1 MNIGPVTARNR
12 FYQVPHCNG
21 MGDRLPRGMAAMRG
35 TKAEGGWAVVRRST
49 EEVSIDHGTDFTP
62 SIEGRLWDEGDI
74 PYHARMVTARNRT
87 PCTHMARWQRIDHG
101 TDFTPSI
108 EGRLWDEGDI
118 PYHARMVDAVHAYG
132 SLAAIELCQQGIA
145 CANLESRETPLAPSA
160 QTLITAG
167 PLQARAMDDL
177 SDIRAVRASHRASAL
192 LAKRAGYDIVY
203 VYAGHDL
210 SLAQHFLLPRYNQ
223 RRDEYGGSLE
233 NRVRLLRE
241 LIEDTKE
248 AVGDTCAVAVRLAV
262 DELLGA
268 DGIEAAG
275 EAPDIIAMLAE
286 LPDLWDVNISNWS
299 NDSQTARFAEEGY
312 QDGYTAFVKKLTS
325 KPVVGVGR
333 YTSPDRMAAMVAK
346 GALDFIGAARPSI
359 ADPFL
364 PKKIEE
370 GRIEDIRECI
380 GCNICVSGD
389 RTYTP
394 IRCTQ
399 NPTMGEEWRK
409 GWHPERI
416 PPAVSG
422 DAVLIVG
429 GGPAGLE
436 CARALGQRGYPVTL
450 AEASEALGGRVRT
463 ESRLPGMA
471 SYQRVAD
478 HRLAAF
484 HKLPNVE
491 TYLASELGA
500 EDAIA
505 FGAPHI
511 VLATGAEWRRDGVGQ
526 RQRTPLPID
535 DAGPAIYTPDDVMAG
550 QALVD
555 GLVLVY
561 DDDGYIMAGLIAE
574 KLARDGRSVTFMM
587 PDDKVSPWTD
597 NTLEQHAIQRRLLE
611 LGVTI
616 MAGRRLVALHGDV
629 RHACVYTGAEAELA
643 AAAVVLVTSRISN
656 DGLWREL
663 QTRAEA
669 GDVPWRSLTRIGDA
683 LAPAT
688 IAHAV
693 YAGHRYAR
701 EFDAPAVEDTPY
713 KRERVTV

>member
-1 MNIGPVTARNR
+1 MAGRDPIFDILFEPVKIGPVTARNR

-21 MGDRLPRGMAAMRG
+21 MGDRQPRGMAAMRG
-35 TKAEGGWAVVRRST
+35 VKAEGGWAVVST
-49 EEVSIDHGTDFTP
+49 EEVEIDHTTDFTP
-62 SIEGRLWDEGDI
+62 AIEGRLWDAGDI
-74 PYHARMVTARNRT
+74 PYHARMV
-87 PCTHMARWQRIDHG
+87 
-101 TDFTPSI
+101 
-108 EGRLWDEGDI
+108 E
-118 PYHARMVDAVHAYG
+118 AVHAHG

-145 CANLESRETPLAPSA
+145 CANLASREVPLAPSA
-160 QTLITAG
+160 QSLIVSA
-167 PLQARAMDDL
+167 PWQAREMDL
-177 SDIRAVRASHRASAL
+177 SDIRSLRASHRASAL

-268 DGIEAAG
+268 DGMAAIG
-275 EAPDIIAMLAE
+275 EAPEIIAMLAE
-286 LPDLWDVNISNWS
+286 LPDLWDVNISDWS

-312 QDGYTAFVKKLTS
+312 QDGFTAFVKGLTS

-333 YTSPDRMAAMVAK
+333 YTSPDHMAALVAK

-389 RTYTP
+389 MTFTP

-409 GWHPERI
+409 GWHPEHI
-416 PPAVSG
+416 PPRASD
-422 DAVLIVG
+422 DAILIVG

-436 CARALGQRGYPVTL
+436 CARALGQRGYAVTL
-450 AEASEALGGRVRT
+450 AEAGEVLGGRVRS

-478 HRLAAF
+478 HRIAAF
-484 HKLPNVE
+484 HNLSNVE
-491 TYLASELGA
+491 TYLASELSA

-511 VLATGAEWRRDGVGQ
+511 VLATGAHWRRDGVGR
-526 RQRTPLPID
+526 RQRFPLSIS
-535 DAGPAIYTPDDVMAG
+535 DAGPTIHTPDDIMAG
-550 QALVD
+550 HEPVA
-555 GLVLVY
+555 GPILVY

-574 KLARDGRSVTFMM
+574 KLAREGRDVTIMT
-587 PDDKVSPWTD
+587 PDAMVSPWTV

-616 MAGRRLVALHGDV
+616 AAGRQLVSLQSGV
-629 RHACVYTGAEAELA
+629 RHACVYSGAEAELA
-643 AAAVVLVTSRISN
+643 AAAVVLVTSRIS
-656 DGLWREL
+656 
-663 QTRAEA
+663 
-669 GDVPWRSLTRIGDA
+669 
-683 LAPAT
+683 
-688 IAHAV
+688 
-693 YAGHRYAR
+693 
-701 EFDAPAVEDTPY
+701 
-713 KRERVTV
+713 

>member
-1 MNIGPVTARNR
+1 MSARDPVFDILFEPVRIGPVTARNR

-21 MGDRLPRGMAAMRG
+21 MGDHLPRGMAAMRG
-35 TKAEGGWAVVRRST
+35 MKAEGGWAVVST
-49 EEVSIDHGTDFTP
+49 EEVEIDHTTDFTP
-62 SIEGRLWDEGDI
+62 SIEGRMWDE
-74 PYHARMVTARNRT
+74 
-87 PCTHMARWQRIDHG
+87 
-101 TDFTPSI
+101 S
-108 EGRLWDEGDI
+108 DI
-118 PYHARMVDAVHAYG
+118 PYHARMVDAVHAHG

-145 CANLESRETPLAPSA
+145 CANYTSRIPPMGPSA
-160 QTLITAG
+160 QALVKFA
-167 PLQARAMDDL
+167 PLQAREMDL
-177 SDIRAVRASHRASAL
+177 SDIRAVRDSHRASAL

-210 SLAQHFLLPRYNQ
+210 SVAQHFLLPRYNK
-223 RRDEYGGSLE
+223 RSDDYGGSLE

-241 LIEDTKE
+241 LIEDTKD

-262 DELLGA
+262 DELMGPDGLAA
-268 DGIEAAG
+268 DG
-275 EAPDIIAMLAE
+275 EAPEIIAMLAE

-299 NDSQTARFAEEGY
+299 HDSQTARFAEEGY
-312 QDGYTAFVKKLTS
+312 QERFTAFVKTLTS

-333 YTSPDRMAAMVAK
+333 YTSPDHMAALVAK
-346 GALDFIGAARPSI
+346 GVLDFIGAARPSI

-409 GWHPERI
+409 GWHPEKI
-416 PPAVSG
+416 APAASK
-422 DAVLIVG
+422 DSVLIVG

-436 CARALGQRGYPVTL
+436 CARALGARGYGVTL
-450 AEASEALGGRVRT
+450 AEAGEAFGGRILG
-463 ESRLPGMA
+463 ESALPGMA
-471 SYQRVAD
+471 SYRRVVD

-484 HKLPNVE
+484 AKLPNVE
-491 TYLASELGA
+491 TYLASVLDADAAA
-500 EDAIA
+500 E
-505 FGAPHI
+505 FGADHI
-511 VLATGAEWRRDGVGQ
+511 VIATGAEWRRDGVG
-526 RQRTPLPID
+526 RHLRFPLATD
-535 DAGPAIYTPDDVMAG
+535 EGAPAVFTPDDIMAG
-550 QALVD
+550 KLPK
-555 GLVLVY
+555 GGPVLVY

-574 KLARDGRSVTFMM
+574 ALAAKGLETVLMTPYTM
-587 PDDKVSPWTD
+587 VSPWTE
-597 NTLEQHAIQRRLLE
+597 NTLEQTAIQRRVLE
-611 LGVTI
+611 AGVTL
-616 MAGRRLVALHGDV
+616 APGRQLVALARGGT
-629 RHACVYTGAEAELA
+629 RHACAFTGREEAFE

-663 QTRAEA
+663 EA
-669 GDVPWRSLTRIGDA
+669 REDAPWRSLTRIGDA

-688 IAHAV
+688 VAHAV
-693 YAGHRYAR
+693 YAGHRFAR
-701 EFDAPAVEDTPY
+701 EFDAPIRQGAPY